1 MAAGMEVAGD
11 GLDAELDVP
20 VGRHR
25 LLRED
30 RLEVVSPQRP
40 RLNQGVVHLQGSY
53 SVVSG
58 HFTAVFFFNSSS
70 HLVETL
76 CNFDFPSRRCCLYCL
91 AKLAPRHLL

>member
-58 HFTAVFFFNSSS
+58 HFTAVFFSTP
-70 HLVETL
+70 HLIWL
-76 CNFDFPSRRCCLYCL
+76 KLYAIMIFHRVDAACT
-91 AKLAPRHLL
+91 A